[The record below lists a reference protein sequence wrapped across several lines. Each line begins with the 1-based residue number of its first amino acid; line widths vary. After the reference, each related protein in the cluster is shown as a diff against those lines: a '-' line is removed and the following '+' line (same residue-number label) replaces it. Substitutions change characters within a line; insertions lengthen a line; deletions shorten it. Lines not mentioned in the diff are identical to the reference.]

1 MATMTEKYRTLM
13 ERFPLNPLR
22 SESELNEALELS
34 VEMHQKFD
42 ELEPEERGYLDILS
56 REIERYEEKHYPV
69 LAMKPHEYL
78 KELLKQHNMKQ
89 TDLQAL
95 LGVHQGRASE
105 LINGIRDLTKNQ
117 IMILSTAF
125 NIPPSVFL
133 PRQRERVREI
143 KYEPSQSFIKIE
155 DCIKEASDL
164 AKETGTI
171 VLLNCNGLKISI
183 SKNSD
188 PTKLIAQ
195 YRQYAHDKGVEEGR
209 IITVTTKWF
218 E

>member
-1 MATMTEKYRTLM
+1 MAIMTEKYRALM

-22 SESELNEALELS
+22 NESELNEALDLS

-56 REIERYEEKHYPV
+56 REIERYEEKYYPV
-69 LAMKPHEYL
+69 PAMKPHEYL
-78 KELLKQHNMKQ
+78 KELLKQRNLKQ

-125 NIPPSVFL
+125 NVPPSVFL

-155 DCIKEASDL
+155 DCIKEASAL
-164 AKETGTI
+164 AKETGNI
-171 VLLNCNGLKISI
+171 VLLNCNDLKMSI
-183 SKNSD
+183 NKNSEPD
-188 PTKLIAQ
+188 KLIAQ
-195 YRQYAHDKGVEEGR
+195 YRQYAQNKGVEKR
-209 IITVTTKWF
+209 QIVTVSIKWF